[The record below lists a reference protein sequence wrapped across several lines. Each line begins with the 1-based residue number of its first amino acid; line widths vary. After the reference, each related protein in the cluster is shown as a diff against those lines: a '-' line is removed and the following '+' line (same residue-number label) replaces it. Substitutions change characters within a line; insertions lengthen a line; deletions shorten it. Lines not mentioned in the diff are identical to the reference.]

1 MHTSTDRVKSIHK
14 KIPIAREG
22 LPFIL
27 VPALVGIYLSAL
39 GFQVAALVFLLVAGF
54 IAFFFRNPE
63 RVVPQEAGAVVS
75 PADGRI
81 VTVDMVDDPA
91 GEFHGMRKISIFM
104 SVFNVHVNR
113 VPADA
118 TVAKISYR
126 SGKFLSANLDK
137 ASADNERNT
146 VFLNTHQ
153 NMHQGPQIVVVQVAG
168 LIARRIVCKI
178 EQGDQVHRGDRF
190 GLIRFGSRLDVY
202 LPAETTPAVSVGEKV
217 MAGASRLGFIRL

>member
-22 LPFIL
+22 LPFIV

-39 GFQVAALVFLLVAGF
+39 GFQVAALVFLLLAGF

-63 RVVPQEAGAVVS
+63 RAVPQEAGAVVS

-81 VTVDMVDDPA
+81 VTVAMVDDPA
-91 GEFHGMRKISIFM
+91 GDFHGMRKISIFM

-126 SGKFLSANLDK
+126 PGKFLSANLDK
-137 ASADNERNT
+137 ASTDNERNT
-146 VFLNTHQ
+146 VFLNT
-153 NMHQGPQIVVVQVAG
+153 HQGPQIVVVQVAG

-178 EQGDQVHRGDRF
+178 EQGDQVHRGGRF

-217 MAGASRLGFIRL
+217 MAGASTLGFIN

>member
-14 KIPIAREG
+14 KIPIAREA

-27 VPALVGIYLSAL
+27 VPALVSIYLSAL
-39 GFQVAALVFLLVAGF
+39 GFQVVALVFLLLAGF

-91 GEFHGMRKISIFM
+91 GDFHGMRKISIFM

-113 VPADA
+113 VPMDA
-118 TVAKISYR
+118 TVTKISYHP
-126 SGKFLSANLDK
+126 GKFLSANLDK
-137 ASADNERNT
+137 ASMDNERNML
-146 VFLNTHQ
+146 FLDTHY
-153 NMHQGPQIVVVQVAG
+153 GAQIVVVQVAG

-178 EQGDQVHRGDRF
+178 EKGDQVHRGDRF

-217 MAGASRLGFIRL
+217 TAGASRLGFIN

>member
-1 MHTSTDRVKSIHK
+1 MHTSTDRVQSIHK
-14 KIPIAREG
+14 TIPIAREG

-39 GFQVAALVFLLVAGF
+39 GFQVAALVCLALAGF

-81 VTVDMVDDPA
+81 VTVALVDDPA
-91 GEFHGMRKISIFM
+91 GDFHGMLKISIFM

-113 VPADA
+113 MPADA
-118 TVAKISYR
+118 TVTKISHHP
-126 SGKFLSANLDK
+126 GKFLSANLDK
-137 ASADNERNT
+137 ASTDNERNT
-146 VFLNTHQ
+146 IFLNTD
-153 NMHQGPQIVVVQVAG
+153 QGPPIIVVQVAG

-217 MAGASRLGFIRL
+217 MAGASRLGFIGV